1 MELTQAALFVLLN
14 CLSRKAKI
22 QGYDGWSEGQEQICC
37 VSVKCLDNEIDK
49 ILWTTMCRFL
59 LPQTVATM
67 RFSGSF
73 LSEEETIF
81 PPVLQHTKVF
91 QLVETTCVSPV
102 QISLTFFYFCSAIPW
117 VKVQVNI
124 LPASLTVLFALMAF
138 KLTGGRSW
146 LSLGS
151 NVLSE
156 RSLVLSFGHRRGQI
170 HLHINQ

>member
-1 MELTQAALFVLLN
+1 MQ
-14 CLSRKAKI
+14 
-22 QGYDGWSEGQEQICC
+22 
-37 VSVKCLDNEIDK
+37 VSVTANCSDYEVF
-49 ILWTTMCRFL
+49 R
-59 LPQTVATM
+59 Q
-67 RFSGSF
+67 FS
-73 LSEEETIF
+73 LRRRNCIITIF